1 MFQTESEPGDW
12 LNSITVAD
20 PLRSKLFW
28 LTQAVGLFLVCLF
41 ILVRIRTRD
50 PLLEERKLKD
60 RLLENKIRDAVKH
73 GDWTGFYKHLSRR
86 IRLRISMAC
95 PDSNPS
101 ALSSVELIS
110 LLKKHG
116 FSNTVT
122 EGVSQLLQTCENSEF
137 SGSSES
143 STSLESELTHAQ
155 SILGKLK

>member
-60 RLLENKIRDAVKH
+60 RALENKIKDAVKH
-73 GDWTGFYKHLSRR
+73 VTGLDF
-86 IRLRISMAC
+86 
-95 PDSNPS
+95 
-101 ALSSVELIS
+101 
-110 LLKKHG
+110 
-116 FSNTVT
+116 
-122 EGVSQLLQTCENSEF
+122 
-137 SGSSES
+137 
-143 STSLESELTHAQ
+143 TS
-155 SILGKLK
+155 I